1 MRRRAFLRGA
11 AAAGV
16 VGAAGRVRQGLGQS
30 KDREL
35 PPGFALLRAT
45 QGEITI
51 DGKTAKVY
59 HLLQDNGAQGYVG
72 VKGQRFRVALHNA
85 TPDPLSVHWHGL
97 ILPNGQDGVPYV
109 TQRPLTPG
117 ERRLYDFPLEQ
128 AGTYWMHS
136 HWGLQEQSMM
146 TAPLILRD
154 PSGPPDEHDVVMML
168 NDFTA
173 RDPAAI
179 LADLEGRG
187 QGAPRPGMGQA
198 SMKKMPATAMSGM
211 AMAGPDLNDVK
222 YDAFLAN
229 RRPLSD
235 PDVIRALPGR
245 TARLRIINA
254 ASGTNF
260 FIRTGALRA
269 EAIAVD
275 GADIAPLPGRVF
287 ELAVAQRID
296 LRVGIPRG
304 PGAYPILAQG
314 EGTDMRAGLVL
325 ATPGAPVPTLSAKAS
340 RAAGA
345 LSNAQEK
352 RLVPRRPLAPRAVDR
367 TLRVSLN
374 GDMARYV
381 WTLNGR
387 AWPDVVPLAV
397 RKGERVEI
405 AFANETGMAHP
416 MHLHGHVFQVT
427 AIDGMRRR
435 GAMRDTVLVLP
446 RQTIKVEFD
455 AAYPGYWMIHCHLL
469 YHQAAGMMTVLR
481 YEGFDDPVY
490 DPRKSLAEF
499 KH

>member
-1 MRRRAFLRGA
+1 
-11 AAAGV
+11 
-16 VGAAGRVRQGLGQS
+16 
-30 KDREL
+30 
-35 PPGFALLRAT
+35 
-45 QGEITI
+45 
-51 DGKTAKVY
+51 
-59 HLLQDNGAQGYVG
+59 
-72 VKGQRFRVALHNA
+72 VKGQRFRVALDNA
-85 TPDPLSVHWHGL
+85 TPGPLSVHWHGL

-109 TQRPLTPG
+109 TQRPLVPG
-117 ERRLYDFPLEQ
+117 ARRLYHFPLEQ

-136 HWGLQEQSMM
+136 HWGLQEQSML

-154 PSGPPDEHDVVMML
+154 PSGPPDEHDVVMLL

-173 RDPAAI
+173 RHPAAI
-179 LADLEGRG
+179 LADLRG
-187 QGAPRPGMGQA
+187 QGAPRAASGHDGM
-198 SMKKMPATAMSGM
+198 KNMPVPAMPGM
-211 AMAGPDLNDVK
+211 AMAGPDLNDVT

-229 RRPLSD
+229 RRPVSD
-235 PDVIRALPGR
+235 PEVIRVLPGR
-245 TARLRIINA
+245 TVRLRIINA

-296 LRVGIPRG
+296 LRVRIPRG
-304 PGAYPILAQG
+304 VGAYPILAQG

-325 ATPGAPVPTLSAKAS
+325 ATPDASVPSISARAS

-345 LSNAQEK
+345 LPNAQEE
-352 RLVPRRPLAPRAVDR
+352 RLVPLRGLAPRAVDR
-367 TLRVSLN
+367 TIRVGLN

-387 AWPDVVPLAV
+387 AWPDIVPLAV

-427 AIDGMRRR
+427 EIDGMRRR

-481 YEGFDDPVY
+481 YEGFDDPAY
-490 DPRKSLAEF
+490 DPRKSLAEL